1 MSQVCATTP
10 FPAATG
16 PIPWVAK
23 TAGLS
28 YAFPVKLGLG
38 LYRHQ
43 LNAEHYR
50 FAKQCGCTHLVIHLV
65 DYFRSSRLRGDEAA
79 SAAQARSNQPGP
91 SSVAPV
97 LSILRSSATAE
108 DRRSSTAEGGLR
120 RVDDQPVGDDTG
132 WGLAG
137 DPNQLWTYEELAA
150 IKKEINAAGLE
161 LEAIENFDPA
171 HWHDVLLDG
180 PKKLQQLENLKTI
193 IRNVGQAGIPVFGYN
208 FSIAGV
214 AGRIKGR
221 FARGEAEAVGMD
233 GPLDK
238 PLPNG
243 MVWNMVYDRNAA
255 PGVVP
260 SATPEQLWQR
270 LKVFLDALV
279 PVAEAAGVTLAAHP
293 DDPPLPTVRA
303 QPRLVYQ
310 PQLFQKL
317 IDLKPSPRHALEFCI
332 GTLAE
337 MSEGDIYDVV
347 DTYSR
352 QGKLA
357 YVHLRNVR
365 GKVPSYKETFIDDGD
380 VDVLRVM
387 RILKRNNFNGVII
400 PDHAPQMSC
409 AAPWHAGMAYALGY
423 LRAGLKIIGNERG

>member
-1 MSQVCATTP
+1 M
-10 FPAATG
+10 
-16 PIPWVAK
+16 
-23 TAGLS
+23 
-28 YAFPVKLGLG
+28 KLGLG

-91 SSVAPV
+91 SSVTPV
-97 LSILRSSATAE
+97 LSILRNSATAE
-108 DRRSSTAEGGLR
+108 DGRSSTAEGGLR

-243 MVWNMVYDRNAA
+243 MAWNMVYDRNAA

-317 IDLKPSPRHALEFCI
+317 IDLKPSPRNALEFCV

-337 MSEGDIYDVV
+337 MSAGDIYDVV

-380 VDVLRVM
+380 VDILRVLR
-387 RILKRNNFNGVII
+387 ILQKNNFNGVII

-423 LRAGLKIIGNERG
+423 LRAGLKTIGNERG

>member
-1 MSQVCATTP
+1 M
-10 FPAATG
+10 
-16 PIPWVAK
+16 
-23 TAGLS
+23 
-28 YAFPVKLGLG
+28 KLGLG

-43 LNAEHYR
+43 LNTEHYR

-65 DYFRSSRLRGDEAA
+65 DYFRSSR
-79 SAAQARSNQPGP
+79 SNQPG
-91 SSVAPV
+91 
-97 LSILRSSATAE
+97 
-108 DRRSSTAEGGLR
+108 
-120 RVDDQPVGDDTG
+120 DQPVGDDTG

-137 DPNQLWTYEELAA
+137 DPDQLWTYAELAA
-150 IKKEINAAGLE
+150 IKQEINDAGLE

-171 HWHDVLLDG
+171 HWHDILLDG
-180 PKKLQQLENLKTI
+180 PKKLVQIENIKTI
-193 IRNVGQAGIPVFGYN
+193 IRDVGRAGIPVFGYN

-214 AGRIKGR
+214 AGRIKGK

-243 MVWNMVYDRNAA
+243 MVWNMVYDRNAPA
-255 PGVVP
+255 GNVP
-260 SATPEQLWQR
+260 SATPDQLWSR
-270 LKVFLDALV
+270 LQFFLDEII
-279 PVAEAAGVTLAAHP
+279 PVAEAAGVTMAAHP

-310 PQLFQKL
+310 PQLYQKL
-317 IDLKPSPRHALEFCI
+317 IDLKPSPSNALEFCV
-332 GTLAE
+332 GTIAE
-337 MSEGDIYDVV
+337 MTEGNVYDTV

-352 QGKLA
+352 QNKLA

-365 GKVPSYKETFIDDGD
+365 DKVPFYKETFIDDGA
-380 VDVLRVM
+380 VDVLRVL
-387 RILKRNNFNGVII
+387 RILHKNNFNGVII

-423 LRAGLKIIGNERG
+423 LKAGLKMVETGQ

>member
-1 MSQVCATTP
+1 M
-10 FPAATG
+10 
-16 PIPWVAK
+16 
-23 TAGLS
+23 
-28 YAFPVKLGLG
+28 KLGLG

-43 LNAEHYR
+43 LNREHYD

-65 DYFRSSRLRGDEAA
+65 DYFRSSR
-79 SAAQARSNQPGP
+79 SNQPG
-91 SSVAPV
+91 
-97 LSILRSSATAE
+97 
-108 DRRSSTAEGGLR
+108 
-120 RVDDQPVGDDTG
+120 DQPVGDDSG

-137 DPNQLWTYEELAA
+137 DPDRLWAYDELAA
-150 IKKEINAAGLE
+150 IKAEINAAGLE

-180 PKKLQQLENLKTI
+180 PRKWQQLENLKSI
-193 IRNVGQAGIPVFGYN
+193 IRQVGKAGIPIVGYN

-214 AGRIKGR
+214 AGRIKGP
-221 FARGEAEAVGMD
+221 FARGNAEAVGMN

-243 MVWNMVYDRNAA
+243 MVWNMVYDRNAE
-255 PGVVP
+255 PGNAP

-270 LKVFLDALV
+270 LKDFLDAV
-279 PVAEAAGVTLAAHP
+279 IPVAEDAGVTLAAHP
-293 DDPPLPTVRA
+293 DDPPLPFVRG

-310 PQLFQKL
+310 PHLYQKL
-317 IDLKPSPRHALEFCI
+317 IDLKASPRNALEFCV

-337 MSEGDIYDVV
+337 MTEGNIYDVV

-352 QGKLA
+352 QGKLG

-365 GKVPSYKETFIDDGD
+365 DKVPHYRETFIDDGE
-380 VDVLRVM
+380 VDILKVL
-387 RILKRNNFNGVII
+387 RILKRNDFRGVII

-423 LRAGLKIIGNERG
+423 LRAGLQIVNGERG

>member
-1 MSQVCATTP
+1 VLSFQ
-10 FPAATG
+10 
-16 PIPWVAK
+16 VAK
-23 TAGLS
+23 TPVFF
-28 YAFPVKLGLG
+28 YDFRVKLGLG

-43 LNAEHYR
+43 LNLDHYR

-65 DYFRSSRLRGDEAA
+65 DYFRSSPLRGNEAA

-91 SSVAPV
+91 SSVAPA
-97 LSILRSSATAE
+97 LSVP
-108 DRRSSTAEGGLR
+108 RSSTAEGGLR

-137 DPNQLWTYEELAA
+137 DPDRLWTYDELAA
-150 IKKEINAAGLE
+150 IKKEINDAGLE

-243 MVWNMVYDRNAA
+243 MAWNMVYDRNAA
-255 PGVVP
+255 PGVVA
-260 SATPEQLWQR
+260 SATQEQLWQR
-270 LKVFLDALV
+270 LKDFLDALI

-293 DDPPLPTVRA
+293 DDPPLPTVRG
-303 QPRLVYQ
+303 QPRLVYN
-310 PQLFQKL
+310 PRLYQKL
-317 IDLKPSPRHALEFCI
+317 IDLKPSPRNALEFCV

-337 MSEGDIYDVV
+337 MTDGDIYDVV

-352 QGKLA
+352 QNKLA
-357 YVHLRNVR
+357 YVHLRNVH
-365 GKVPSYKETFIDDGD
+365 GKVPTYKETFIDDGD
-380 VDVLRVM
+380 VDVLRVL

-409 AAPWHAGMAYALGY
+409 AAPWHAGMAYALGF
-423 LRAGLKIIGNERG
+423 LRAGLKIIESERG